1 MRPLKWRS
9 QADIPSV
16 RQLPAESTGRIRV
29 LVADDSDIFR
39 QTVCEL
45 MEMVGGPGMRPCG
58 CCSLENP
65 SAHTWV
71 QPVIDIVGGAG
82 DGLEVIEAVAA
93 LQPDLVIMEVH
104 LPYLDGLKA
113 STVIARYYPDV
124 QIMLMSA
131 DDSPKTREQG
141 RIHGAHAFV
150 PKDELIV
157 GMHQAL
163 EELFPSV
170 FQITAKPA

>member
-9 QADIPSV
+9 QAVTPSV
-16 RQLPAESTGRIRV
+16 RQVPAESAGRIRA

-45 MEMVGGPGMRPCG
+45 MEM
-58 CCSLENP
+58 E
-65 SAHTWV
+65 
-71 QPVIDIVGGAG
+71 PVIDVIGGAG

-93 LQPDLVIMEVH
+93 LPPDLVIMEVH

-113 STVIARYYPDV
+113 SALIARYYPDV
-124 QIMLMSA
+124 LIMLMSA

-141 RIHGAHAFV
+141 RMHGAHAFI
-150 PKDELIV
+150 PKDELIA

-163 EELFPSV
+163 GELFPSL
-170 FQITAKPA
+170 FQITARPA

>member
-9 QADIPSV
+9 QAVNPSV
-16 RQLPAESTGRIRV
+16 RQVPDQSAGRIRT
-29 LVADDSDIFR
+29 LVADDSEIFR

-45 MEMVGGPGMRPCG
+45 IEMD
-58 CCSLENP
+58 
-65 SAHTWV
+65 
-71 QPVIDIVGGAG
+71 PVIDLVGGAS
-82 DGLEVIEAVAA
+82 DGLEVIEAVVA

-104 LPYLDGLKA
+104 LPYLDGLKTSA
-113 STVIARYYPDV
+113 LIARHYPDTLV
-124 QIMLMSA
+124 MLMSA

-141 RIHGAHAFV
+141 RIHGAHAFI
-150 PKDELIV
+150 PKDELIA

-163 EELFPSV
+163 GELFPSL

>member
-9 QADIPSV
+9 QAVTPSV
-16 RQLPAESTGRIRV
+16 RQVPAQDTGCIRT

-39 QTVCEL
+39 QMVCEL
-45 MEMVGGPGMRPCG
+45 MEM
-58 CCSLENP
+58 E
-65 SAHTWV
+65 
-71 QPVIDIVGGAG
+71 PVIDIVGQAS

-93 LQPDLVIMEVH
+93 LHPDLVIMEVH

-113 STVIARYYPDV
+113 SALIARYYPDV
-124 QIMLMSA
+124 LILLMSA

-141 RIHGAHAFV
+141 RIQGAHAFI
-150 PKDELIV
+150 PKDELIA
-157 GMHQAL
+157 GMPQAL
-163 EELFPSV
+163 GELFSSL